1 MLTGKEETH
10 MRSASRSTIRK
21 AVLAAFIAGIGWLL
35 APAASSSPQVK
46 QDKRVE
52 PALKQARQISSE
64 LTDKVRGLLLTELE
78 KGGYDGAVGV
88 CSEVAQNI
96 TQEFNRGTG
105 RSVRRVSLGY
115 RNTKDI
121 PDAYESRA
129 LKRFDRQ
136 NREKRLAS
144 EYYEVIREQGRDYL
158 RYLKPIVA
166 GKMCLNCHG
175 RSEQFP
181 SHVTAVLKEKYPD
194 DRATGYR
201 EGDLRGAVSVKIALP
216 ARADR

>member
-1 MLTGKEETH
+1 

-35 APAASSSPQVK
+35 APAASSSTQVK
-46 QDKRVE
+46 QDERVE

-105 RSVRRVSLGY
+105 HSVRRVSLGY

-121 PDAYESRA
+121 PDSYESRM

-136 NREKRLAS
+136 NREKKLAG

-175 RSEQFP
+175 RPDQIP
-181 SHVTAVLKEKYPD
+181 PQVAAVLQEKYPN

-216 ARADR
+216 ARTNR